1 MDTLVDIEA
10 LSAENAALRT
20 EIARLQSENSILR
33 IRSKLVVS
41 PELTKVLSSLLHSRK
56 VLVALF
62 AVIQAI
68 VLEYLNIAPAV
79 WQTIAGLAVA
89 VIFSIS
95 YEDGQEKG
103 ATQTTIFNSPTVTQE
118 TPAAEVSRIA

>member
-1 MDTLVDIEA
+1 MGNLIDIEA
-10 LSAENAALRT
+10 LAAENEFLRAK
-20 EIARLQSENSILR
+20 IVRLESENSILR
-33 IRSKLVVS
+33 IRSKLVVP
-41 PELTKVLSSLLHSRK
+41 PEFTKVLSSLIHSRK

-68 VLEYLNIAPAV
+68 VLEYLDIAPAV

-103 ATQTTIFNSPTVTQE
+103 AAQTTIFNSPTVTTE
-118 TPAAEVSRIA
+118 EPS